1 MGELQQEEEKQEG
14 KLGGIMAVVSGFCSE
29 VGAEFHRITWPKGK
43 ELMESTVVVLAFIVM
58 LSATV
63 LIFDKVIE
71 WLLMHVIG
79 A

>member
-1 MGELQQEEEKQEG
+1 MSEQNDVEKNSDKFDG
-14 KLGGIMAVVSGFCSE
+14 VKAVISGFFSE

-43 ELMESTVVVLAFIVM
+43 ELVESTIVVLVFIVI

-63 LIFDKVIE
+63 LVFDKIIE
-71 WLLMHVIG
+71 WVLKIVIG

>member
-1 MGELQQEEEKQEG
+1 MSDQQNIEKESG
-14 KLGGIMAVVSGFCSE
+14 KMDSFKAVISSFFSE

-43 ELMESTVVVLAFIVM
+43 ELVESTVVVLAFIVM

-63 LIFDKVIE
+63 LVFDKIIE
-71 WLLMHVIG
+71 WVLKIVIG